1 MANPHHRK
9 VSTDKANSDNSIPL
23 EKPVNV
29 NNKKSNLVV
38 LGDSMLNSIN
48 GWGISKSKKVYLLNF
63 PRATSSDIMN
73 KTDEELGGKRESL
86 IIDVGTNDIT
96 CI

>member
-1 MANPHHRK
+1 
-9 VSTDKANSDNSIPL
+9 
-23 EKPVNV
+23 
-29 NNKKSNLVV
+29 
-38 LGDSMLNSIN
+38 MLNSIN